1 MQSSIIY
8 ILLLIANVL
17 CLENEND
24 YNDMF
29 NEINYSKLRVNLI
42 KNRPDEFVNIVKSVG
57 TISDI
62 NNVLRKI
69 KTDSIKHGQSY
80 NSYISSEKNNDL
92 LEVTSESPPTVQI
105 SEVCLNHS
113 AAVDEG
119 YEQQVPW
126 ALSIIDAAGKPSSN
140 ILGGSTKWLG
150 AYDECLAV
158 TTAQPVN
165 GITYNFKGQYCT
177 ASLSITGDMA
187 KYIRRITV
195 GICVPNSCNEADVKY
210 LINTANNT
218 FKASSIE
225 CQEPD
230 KPLDDRAIIVLVVV
244 CLFIA
249 VMVLGTLYDIVFIQ
263 RPKWETEDQ
272 MASSE
277 YEVKYSKK
285 GEKASL
291 LDNADSKIVHEP
303 GLIGKIL
310 LSFSVYTNGASI
322 LRTEQSK
329 DTITCINGIRFISM
343 TWVCLG
349 HGYLSSFSIADNIA
363 TALPKYKERIS
374 FSIITNSFVSVDS
387 FFTLSGLLLTYLV
400 MKNLKKTEG
409 KINWGMFYF
418 HRFWRLTP
426 PYMLILMVYVSLFP
440 YIGSGPL
447 WEKDG
452 PEPNYCKD
460 AWYYNILYIN
470 NLVDDPKKQCMVW
483 TWYLANDMQ
492 FFILSPLI
500 LLPLFYSH
508 LAGVGVLLVFLLGT
522 WISTGVVSS
531 YYEIPAGGFAQTEH
545 RSKIYDRPYARM
557 GPYLVGMY
565 TGYLL
570 YKTGCKWRVNKWLN
584 LILWAVF
591 AALACLILYGLHG
604 DDNGSVTLSNEVAAL
619 YNTVHRTIWG
629 VCISWVIFSCAT
641 GNGGFIN
648 TILSWKAF
656 VPLSRLTYMAY
667 MTHMIV
673 QSYFRLTKQRLVF
686 LNDMETIY
694 EFLGHICLTF
704 AVSFVLSLA
713 FELPMMGLEK
723 IIFKR
728 EPRKR

>member
-1 MQSSIIY
+1 
-8 ILLLIANVL
+8 
-17 CLENEND
+17 
-24 YNDMF
+24 MF
-29 NEINYSKLRVNLI
+29 DEINYSKLRVNLI

-113 AAVDEG
+113 AAVEDG

-126 ALSIIDAAGKPSSN
+126 ALAIIDAAGKPSSN

-249 VMVLGTLYDIVFIQ
+249 VIVLGTLYDIVFIQ

-387 FFTLSGLLLTYLV
+387 FFTL
-400 MKNLKKTEG
+400 
-409 KINWGMFYF
+409 
-418 HRFWRLTP
+418 RLTP

-570 YKTGCKWRVNKWLN
+570 YKTGCKWKWLN